1 MAQKR
6 GKRKN
11 FLFILIL
18 VFIAL
23 FGYFLNNLSIFEKNK
38 PEIFVNDIVYSNLKN
53 PILIR
58 VKDDE
63 SGLKN
68 IKITLKKDSND
79 PGIILMDQK
88 VNQKNDITLEINL
101 PKLAYKE
108 KIKSYIMEIEA
119 HDASFWNFFSG
130 NYIQKSV
137 FIDIDDA
144 NPKLK
149 VLSNSYQIEQG
160 GVASVVFK
168 VEDKN
173 LDQVYIQTDKGKIFK
188 ATPYIKD
195 GYYASLIAWDA
206 KDDYFRAYIIATD
219 KAGNTTK
226 ERIRYYFVNRKYRVS
241 NINLS
246 DKFLDTKIKFLASA
260 HMSEEDA
267 SKLNKTQKFKFVN
280 ETLRL
285 ANENLIHKITSE
297 VPEESI
303 EDFNLNLFLP
313 LKNAM
318 KVADFADHRFYFY
331 NGEFVSSGYH
341 MGLDLASTAFAPI
354 ISSNSGKVV
363 FAEDNG
369 IYGLNIIIYHGF
381 GVYSLYGHCSSK
393 NVDVNENVK
402 QQDII
407 ANTGSSGLALG
418 DHLHFEVLVQG
429 VETRPEQWQDKIW
442 LKNNIYKVLEDG
454 KKMILSEK

>member
-6 GKRKN
+6 GKRKK

-23 FGYFLNNLSIFEKNK
+23 FGYFLSNLSIFEKNK
-38 PEIFVNDIVYSNLKN
+38 PEIFVNDIIYSNLKD

-58 VKDDE
+58 VKDNE
-63 SGLKN
+63 SGLKS

-79 PGIILMDQK
+79 SGIVLIDQK
-88 VNQKNDITLEINL
+88 IDQKNDITLEFNL

-108 KIKSYIMEIEA
+108 KVKSYIMEIEV

-137 FIDIDDA
+137 FIDIDDI
-144 NPKLK
+144 NPEVK

-246 DKFLDTKIKFLASA
+246 DKFLDTKIKFLAST

-297 VPEESI
+297 VPEESVK
-303 EDFNLNLFLP
+303 DFNLNLFLP

-354 ISSNSGKVV
+354 ISNNSGKVV

-402 QQDII
+402 KQDII

>member
-6 GKRKN
+6 KGKK
-11 FLFILIL
+11 FLFIFVL
-18 VFIAL
+18 VFVVL
-23 FGYFLNNLSIFEKNK
+23 LGYFLSSLSIFEKNK
-38 PEIFVNDIVYSNLKN
+38 PEIFVNDVIYSNLKD
-53 PILIR
+53 PISVR
-58 VKDDE
+58 VKDNE
-63 SGLKN
+63 SGLKS

-79 PGIILMDQK
+79 SGIVLIDQK
-88 VNQKNDITLEINL
+88 IDQKNDITLEFNL

-119 HDASFWNFFSG
+119 YDASFWNFFTG

-137 FIDIDDA
+137 FIDIDDI
-144 NPKLK
+144 NPEVK

-188 ATPYIKD
+188 AIPYIKE
-195 GYYASLIAWDA
+195 GYYASLIAWNA

-219 KAGNTTK
+219 KAGNSTK

-246 DKFLDTKIKFLASA
+246 DKFLDTKINFLASA
-260 HMSEEDA
+260 NMSKDDA
-267 SKLNKTQKFKFVN
+267 SKLSRTQKFKFVN
-280 ETLRL
+280 ETLRFS
-285 ANENLIHKITSE
+285 NENLIYKITSE
-297 VPEESI
+297 VPEESVK
-303 EDFNLNLFLP
+303 DFNLNLFLP
-313 LKNAM
+313 LRNAM
-318 KVADFADHRFYFY
+318 KVADFADHRSYFY
-331 NGEFVSSGYH
+331 NGEFISSGYH

-354 ISSNSGKVV
+354 ISSNPGKVV

-402 QQDII
+402 KQDVI
-407 ANTGSSGLALG
+407 AKTGTSGLALG

-429 VETRPEQWQDKIW
+429 VQTRPEQWQDKIW

-454 KKMILSEK
+454 KKIILSEK